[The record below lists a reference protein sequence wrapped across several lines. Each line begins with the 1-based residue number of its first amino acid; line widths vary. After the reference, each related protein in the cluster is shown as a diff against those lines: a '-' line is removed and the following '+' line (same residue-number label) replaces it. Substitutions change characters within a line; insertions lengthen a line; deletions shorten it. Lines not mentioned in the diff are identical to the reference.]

1 MNQLRFDSVSF
12 TYPHLTEPLLTG
24 ITFTAAR
31 GWTGVVGA
39 NGSGKSTLLA
49 LATGRL
55 QPQAGTIARPGPAT
69 YCEQR
74 TDLAPCGLTELLSF
88 PDAEA
93 GRLVSVL
100 GIDADWPYRWETLSH
115 GERKRAQ
122 IAVALFE
129 TPELLVVDEP
139 TNHLDREARRQLTA
153 ALESFPGV
161 GLLVSHDRALL
172 DRLCRQCLFLDPD
185 GGAIMRPGGV
195 SDGLAQQVRE
205 RLEQRRVYDEAAR
218 LRRRVE
224 SEAARRR
231 KEASVQNKK
240 RSKRGLRY
248 KDSDAREKIDRARI
262 SGADGQAGRLLR
274 QLDGRRAQAAE
285 RLAGTARPVIERV
298 GVSVNG
304 RSVKRDSLIDRP
316 AGFLELPD
324 GRRVRLPDLRVRP
337 DDRIALQ
344 GPNGAGKSTLVAALL
359 ERSGVG
365 LEPDCVLFVPQEIS
379 AEDATRL
386 VRETRALAND
396 ELGRVIST
404 VSRLASDPEQ
414 ILATESPSPGEARK
428 LMLAFGLEKTPALVV
443 MDEPTNHLDLV
454 SMRCLEAALA
464 DFAGA
469 LLLVSHDDVFVGAL
483 ARTLWRIDP
492 DGCLA
497 VTALG
502 TA

>member
-231 KEASVQNKK
+231 KEASVQ
-240 RSKRGLRY
+240 
-248 KDSDAREKIDRARI
+248 
-262 SGADGQAGRLLR
+262 
-274 QLDGRRAQAAE
+274 
-285 RLAGTARPVIERV
+285 
-298 GVSVNG
+298 
-304 RSVKRDSLIDRP
+304 
-316 AGFLELPD
+316 
-324 GRRVRLPDLRVRP
+324 
-337 DDRIALQ
+337 
-344 GPNGAGKSTLVAALL
+344 
-359 ERSGVG
+359 
-365 LEPDCVLFVPQEIS
+365 
-379 AEDATRL
+379 
-386 VRETRALAND
+386 
-396 ELGRVIST
+396 
-404 VSRLASDPEQ
+404 
-414 ILATESPSPGEARK
+414 
-428 LMLAFGLEKTPALVV
+428 
-443 MDEPTNHLDLV
+443 
-454 SMRCLEAALA
+454 
-464 DFAGA
+464 
-469 LLLVSHDDVFVGAL
+469 
-483 ARTLWRIDP
+483 
-492 DGCLA
+492 
-497 VTALG
+497 
-502 TA
+502 